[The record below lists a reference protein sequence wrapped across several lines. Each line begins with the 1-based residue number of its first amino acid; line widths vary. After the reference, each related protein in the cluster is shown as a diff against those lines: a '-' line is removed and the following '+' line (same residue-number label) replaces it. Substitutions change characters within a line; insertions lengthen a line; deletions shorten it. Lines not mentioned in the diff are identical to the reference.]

1 MDMNWSLI
9 AAANDE
15 AILKSCLASS
25 PCVSR
30 AREFQVMR
38 GFASAAAAYNAGVRQ
53 TTSDILVFAHQD
65 IYFPPDWDLQ
75 LSATI
80 AKLSSYD
87 PNWAILG
94 VFGISQ
100 KGEHRGHVF
109 CTGLERILGR
119 EFSGPVECTAL
130 DEIVLIM
137 RRSAGLTFDEQLSG
151 FHFYGTDICLEARR
165 CKFKCYIV
173 PAFCIH
179 NTAGLTFLP
188 WAFWQSY
195 FYMRRK
201 WWKLLSI
208 RTTCTV
214 ISKWGIPFVE
224 HPLRSAYAR
233 YVKGEHVG
241 QRVKDIALL
250 YRSLVDDG
258 RISHSVLTD
267 TQIT

>member
-9 AAANDE
+9 VAANDD
-15 AILKSCLASS
+15 AILQSCLISS

-30 AREFQVMR
+30 AHDFQVMR
-38 GFASAAAAYNAGVRQ
+38 GFSSAGAAYNAGMRL

-65 IYFPPDWDLQ
+65 IYLPPDWDLNIAA
-75 LSATI
+75 SI

-94 VFGISQ
+94 VFGISRED
-100 KGEHRGHVF
+100 KPHGYVF
-109 CTGLERILGR
+109 CTGLQRILGQ
-119 EFSGPVECTAL
+119 EFPDPVECTAL
-130 DEIVLIM
+130 DEVVLIM
-137 RRSAGLTFDEQLSG
+137 RRSAGLTFDEQLPG
-151 FHFYGTDICLEARR
+151 FHFYGTDICLEARQR
-165 CKFKCYIV
+165 EFNCYIV

-201 WWKLLSI
+201 WQKLLPI
-208 RTTCTV
+208 RTPCTV
-214 ISKWGIPFVE
+214 ISKWGMPFFE
-224 HPLRSAYAR
+224 HPLQSVYVH

-241 QRVKDIALL
+241 QRAKDVASL
-250 YRSLVDDG
+250 YCSLK
-258 RISHSVLTD
+258 R
-267 TQIT
+267 